1 MSEWA
6 HDAMQGKFN
15 EIFVSAKGFSGLATS
30 RCNEVV
36 ADLTGRIHSWC
47 HARTLAPH
55 ASLDIVASIALAM
68 AASGTAA
75 GPGFGHELLE
85 RARNMDGADG
95 AMGLVE
101 AAGQVAAYLGETF
114 SPSVP

>member
-6 HDAMQGKFN
+6 HDAMEGKFK
-15 EIFVSAKGFSGLATS
+15 EVFFSGHGLSGLATS

-36 ADLTGRIHSWC
+36 ADLTGRIQSWC
-47 HARTLAPH
+47 HARTLVPH
-55 ASLDIVASIALAM
+55 VALDIVASLALAM

-95 AMGLVE
+95 TMGLVE
-101 AAGQVAAYLGETF
+101 AAGQVAAYLGETS